1 MKKYLF
7 LYAVLITALL
17 AYGYT
22 RYRHETRRLTQKQHA
37 LASSITHYRTQLEQ
51 AAASVQA

>member
-7 LYAVLITALL
+7 LYAVLTTALL

-22 RYRHETRRLTQKQHA
+22 RYRHETRRLTHC
-37 LASSITHYRTQLEQ
+37 LLYTSD
-51 AAASVQA
+51 AADD